1 MSDTLL
7 TELQLVGTIGI
18 YIQQYR
24 NTELLRLLDIGPGM
38 CTQYGADTHSIKVM
52 KPMTAGFDHGL
63 RRLKY
68 ARSFTEVHIDVNCL
82 CNRTRR
88 LGDTSKKQ
96 NCDNQMN

>member
-1 MSDTLL
+1 
-7 TELQLVGTIGI
+7 
-18 YIQQYR
+18 
-24 NTELLRLLDIGPGM
+24 M

-63 RRLKY
+63 KVWRLKY
-68 ARSFTEVHIDVNCL
+68 ARSFTEVHIDVNYL